1 MTEQNTVEDLIDVT
15 SEFDISDMELH
26 NGRLVP
32 IVYKTR
38 TSEYGTLDIQT
49 DAVIWMDLRRVVS
62 RRLCEK
68 MEGFKMQ
75 REAKGR
81 NGWLQTTSKYLHKN
95 MLKKIRLFHNSNHQ
109 TAIIMGLSML
119 RLRGKGVLVYG
130 SDVYL
135 FVFLLSH
142 CRHIDCSETYLKSLS
157 GYTCSA

>member
-38 TSEYGTLDIQT
+38 TSEYGTLDTQT

-95 MLKKIRLFHNSNHQ
+95 MLKNSSVSQQQSSNSNHYV
-109 TAIIMGLSML
+109 AINVKIAWKAS
-119 RLRGKGVLVYG
+119 
-130 SDVYL
+130 
-135 FVFLLSH
+135 
-142 CRHIDCSETYLKSLS
+142 
-157 GYTCSA
+157 TCLWQ

>member
-38 TSEYGTLDIQT
+38 TSEYGTLDTQT

-75 REAKGR
+75 RQAKGPQ
-81 NGWLQTTSKYLHKN
+81 WLVTNNIKVFAQKYAEENSSLSQQQSS
-95 MLKKIRLFHNSNHQ
+95 NSNHYG
-109 TAIIMGLSML
+109 AINVKIAWKAS
-119 RLRGKGVLVYG
+119 
-130 SDVYL
+130 
-135 FVFLLSH
+135 
-142 CRHIDCSETYLKSLS
+142 
-157 GYTCSA
+157 TCLWQ